1 VDGLRIV
8 SVNDTS
14 PRDQAALLL
23 NAKKAAGRTPRLG
36 EEVWRLRDT
45 TGGVQSCELR
55 DLPRPAPAGTSCCSK
70 TENRCSRAAAR
81 WSSQD
86 LVETLSERFVSRF
99 ELLRADAAEMT
110 VAAR

>member
-1 VDGLRIV
+1 M
-8 SVNDTS
+8 NDTS

-23 NAKKAAGRTPRLG
+23 NAKKAAESTPRLG

-45 TGGVQSCELR
+45 TGRRAVVRATRPLPEAGAGWDVMLLENGEPLFSRRCAVELPGFR
-55 DLPRPAPAGTSCCSK
+55 
-70 TENRCSRAAAR
+70 
-81 WSSQD
+81 
-86 LVETLSERFVSRF
+86 ETLSERFVSRF